1 MRRSLKLALIV
12 SLTSLSVASRIALA
26 AFPNVKLVAFIAIM
40 SGVLLGGRI
49 GFLVGFLSMLISDTV
64 FFGLGYWTAATAPC
78 MGFTGFLAGLILKDV
93 NRKPRIDLFLAGFTL
108 TLIYDILTSIILAIP
123 FYGSLERAFI
133 VAILGLF
140 LPTPYPMGPI
150 HEISTGLALSMLAH
164 PIVSYL
170 ERIGVE

>member
-1 MRRSLKLALIV
+1 MRRSLKLALIA

-26 AFPNVKLVAFIAIM
+26 AFPNIKLVAFITII
-40 SGVLLGGRI
+40 GGILLGSKI
-49 GFLVGFLSMLISDTV
+49 GFLIGFLSMLISDFV

-78 MGFTGFLAGLILKDV
+78 MGFVGLLAGFLLKDA
-93 NRKPRIDLFLAGFTL
+93 RKMSRIDLFLAGFIL
-108 TLIYDILTSIILAIP
+108 TLIYDVTTSIALAIP
-123 FYGSLERAFI
+123 FYGTVERALI

-150 HEISTGLALSMLAH
+150 HEISTGLALSMLTH

-170 ERIGVE
+170 ERLGVR